1 MSGST
6 KATAVKPGP
15 APAEVAT
22 KKMAEAGPQP
32 AGLPAQVLRQQKT
45 IGNRAVQRLIQS
57 GSLRASRKA
66 GAPGRRS
73 PQEKDN
79 DHSSHQA
86 PLERFTLSSRPLSYG
101 ARNQAARAAARP
113 ETLKIGT
120 RPAQNTQA
128 SSSPKVDRAWYNF
141 NIPFTNYQFD
151 PSISG
156 IRTAAGLVRDT
167 AVGAFDWIV
176 DEIRSLVSSGVDWL
190 TEKWHDLENFASS
203 AFDEIKAFFG
213 TIVRLAASPLQ
224 FLANAIMG
232 FDGKSVAKAWATFSA
247 LLSNISNRFKAAA
260 DGLMEQT
267 NKIWGGI
274 NGFATSILNRVSSL
288 TGNFLFKKLP
298 DALQRIAFTVIDQ
311 LKSLWKSIN
320 DGWTKLYNKIK
331 AWIDD
336 AIDKVFSFVRRV
348 LSFGINVV
356 INGIIQFG
364 HLILFLKDLFSNPQK
379 YIAILG
385 AKSVKAFDGVE
396 SRFSG
401 IVRQYFPAGRAA
413 QAAAGGHTVVQR
425 QAAPAPAAEAKTSA
439 TWSDIG
445 NGVWD
450 MMKKKWAEFKS
461 QPLSIVTGLLMDMFL
476 PVVGN
481 IKDIVKLYQDIKKI
495 VTGPLSAGSLEELWT
510 SILLILDIPILIY
523 QTVVS
528 ILMRSL
534 MLPLIVATFVPHPL
548 VKAIAAAVGEALL
561 VAFVGGELAGIENK
575 ILLLK
580 TGATVKTQKDEA
592 YNRVAD
598 SLIALIMTGV
608 IMLIMLILHF
618 IANVMK
624 GIYNFVKGK
633 IFSVE
638 APAVGGEGR
647 TTSEGRAG
655 PREGEGERGD
665 SKAGGTPDIEEPSLD
680 GERKVRVT
688 DEGGC
693 EVCASPCDK
702 LRTKYAEEIA
712 RNPEVE
718 RRINAIESSVDSK
731 SNKRGRYREIEQ
743 ELADIRRADQ
753 LVRESQR
760 LRAQYADEL
769 ADPANREIRDRLD
782 AADQMTDLEAKR
794 QALVDAQR
802 DLTAASHPTKAGAY
816 HGPKPEYTNPGHH
829 DPTSPNF
836 RGGGSMTTPLP
847 PDAEAVY
854 QNAIPDAEGKNWYG
868 RNADGEIY
876 RYQPNGGND
885 PGVHWNGR
893 EKSPRGLVVPPEV
906 RARFRD

>member
-1 MSGST
+1 
-6 KATAVKPGP
+6 
-15 APAEVAT
+15 
-22 KKMAEAGPQP
+22 
-32 AGLPAQVLRQQKT
+32 
-45 IGNRAVQRLIQS
+45 
-57 GSLRASRKA
+57 
-66 GAPGRRS
+66 
-73 PQEKDN
+73 
-79 DHSSHQA
+79 
-86 PLERFTLSSRPLSYG
+86 
-101 ARNQAARAAARP
+101 
-113 ETLKIGT
+113 
-120 RPAQNTQA
+120 
-128 SSSPKVDRAWYNF
+128 
-141 NIPFTNYQFD
+141 
-151 PSISG
+151 
-156 IRTAAGLVRDT
+156 
-167 AVGAFDWIV
+167 
-176 DEIRSLVSSGVDWL
+176 
-190 TEKWHDLENFASS
+190 
-203 AFDEIKAFFG
+203 
-213 TIVRLAASPLQ
+213 
-224 FLANAIMG
+224 
-232 FDGKSVAKAWATFSA
+232 
-247 LLSNISNRFKAAA
+247 
-260 DGLMEQT
+260 
-267 NKIWGGI
+267 
-274 NGFATSILNRVSSL
+274 
-288 TGNFLFKKLP
+288 
-298 DALQRIAFTVIDQ
+298 
-311 LKSLWKSIN
+311 
-320 DGWTKLYNKIK
+320 
-331 AWIDD
+331 
-336 AIDKVFSFVRRV
+336 
-348 LSFGINVV
+348 
-356 INGIIQFG
+356 
-364 HLILFLKDLFSNPQK
+364 
-379 YIAILG
+379 
-385 AKSVKAFDGVE
+385 
-396 SRFSG
+396 
-401 IVRQYFPAGRAA
+401 
-413 QAAAGGHTVVQR
+413 
-425 QAAPAPAAEAKTSA
+425 
-439 TWSDIG
+439 
-445 NGVWD
+445 
-450 MMKKKWAEFKS
+450 
-461 QPLSIVTGLLMDMFL
+461 
-476 PVVGN
+476 
-481 IKDIVKLYQDIKKI
+481 
-495 VTGPLSAGSLEELWT
+495 
-510 SILLILDIPILIY
+510 
-523 QTVVS
+523 
-528 ILMRSL
+528 
-534 MLPLIVATFVPHPL
+534 
-548 VKAIAAAVGEALL
+548 
-561 VAFVGGELAGIENK
+561 
-575 ILLLK
+575 
-580 TGATVKTQKDEA
+580 
-592 YNRVAD
+592 
-598 SLIALIMTGV
+598 
-608 IMLIMLILHF
+608 
-618 IANVMK
+618 MK

-794 QALVDAQR
+794 QDLVDAQR